1 MACLVLVTTL
11 SDTAGAR
18 WAGLPS
24 IFPGMSLAV
33 VVVTHLEAGPA
44 EAHRMA
50 KTLATGNLGMIA
62 FRASFRI
69 GCSAIGMGWGTEP
82 GYLMSAVA
90 LLAVG
95 EVGRR
100 TGLRKHP
107 TNTILT
113 RPVM

>member
-1 MACLVLVTTL
+1 
-11 SDTAGAR
+11 
-18 WAGLPS
+18 
-24 IFPGMSLAV
+24 
-33 VVVTHLEAGPA
+33 
-44 EAHRMA
+44 
-50 KTLATGNLGMIA
+50 
-62 FRASFRI
+62 
-69 GCSAIGMGWGTEP
+69 MGWGTAP

-95 EVGRR
+95 EVGLR